1 MFLRMPSP
9 AVEERHATWLE
20 LFFDLVI
27 VVAVA
32 QLSELLHD
40 GPGRHEVFLFVV
52 CYYAMWSVWT
62 SFTLYANVSGDLTRV
77 RPMLL
82 AMFGIAIM
90 AAAVPHVVRGEP
102 AWFIA
107 AYVYC
112 RLMGA
117 GSWKRTSRIMT
128 EWPGVQQAAGV
139 IPWIASLGFEPPVR
153 YYLWAAGIVLDVVV
167 SLVSSRHPERLLAE
181 EQRER
186 EDARRNRERR
196 NRMLRHVYRPR
207 SDPAADPA
215 GDPVPPLLRA
225 ARPDRPHLG
234 ERLGLFVIIV
244 LGEAVAQL
252 LGAASDVE
260 HWERTLMASLVA
272 GFGLLIALWWLTLRY
287 GAGGAPTYGTR
298 VFTLRLTMPAHYL
311 MTGSIVLIAA
321 GLGVLAGHAGEP
333 LPEAERWV
341 LCSGAALYFLTV
353 SLLGAH
359 GGASRTWLAGWGLPA
374 ILASLLLGLFG
385 GPLDGWA
392 LAAVLLVVAVW
403 HVLYRPRA
411 GSITPRE
418 PVPDRDR

>member
-1 MFLRMPSP
+1 MFLRMSSP

-32 QLSELLHD
+32 QLAHLLHD
-40 GPGRHEVFLFVV
+40 GPGLREVFLFVV

-77 RPMLL
+77 RSMLL
-82 AMFGIAIM
+82 AMFGIAVM
-90 AAAVPHVVRGEP
+90 AAAVPHVTRGEP
-102 AWFIA
+102 AAFII

-153 YYLWAAGIVLDVVV
+153 YYLWTAGIVLDVVV
-167 SLVSSRHPERLLAE
+167 SVVRSRHPEQLLAE

-186 EDARRNRERR
+186 EEARQNRERR
-196 NRMLRHVYRPR
+196 KRALHL
-207 SDPAADPA
+207 SADDDPEP
-215 GDPVPPLLRA
+215 PPLEA
-225 ARPDRPHLG
+225 ARPDRSHLG

-252 LGAASDVE
+252 VDAAAGVE
-260 HWERTLMASLVA
+260 HWERGLMTTLVA
-272 GFGLLIALWWLTLRY
+272 GFGLLVALWWLTLRY
-287 GAGGAPTYGTR
+287 GAGGAPTYGTQ

-321 GLGVLAGHAGEP
+321 GLGVLADHGGEP
-333 LPEAERWV
+333 VPEANRWV
-341 LCSGAALYFLTV
+341 LCGGAALYFLTV
-353 SLLGAH
+353 SLLGAR
-359 GGASRTWLAGWGLPA
+359 GGAPKTWIAGWGLPA
-374 ILASLLLGLFG
+374 ILASLLLGVFG
-385 GPLDGWA
+385 GPLAGWA
-392 LAAVLLVVAVW
+392 LAAVLCAVAGW
-403 HVLYRPRA
+403 HVLYRRRA
-411 GSITPRE
+411 VTT
-418 PVPDRDR
+418 

>member
-1 MFLRMPSP
+1 MPSP
-9 AVEERHATWLE
+9 AVAERHATWLE

-32 QLSELLHD
+32 QLSDLLHD
-40 GPGRHEVFLFVV
+40 GPGPHEVFLFIV

-77 RPMLL
+77 RSMLL

-117 GSWKRTSRIMT
+117 GSWKRTSRVMT

-167 SLVSSRHPERLLAE
+167 SLVRSRHPERLLAE

-186 EDARRNRERR
+186 EDAQRNRERR
-196 NRMLRHVYRPR
+196 NRMLRRLYRYTP
-207 SDPAADPA
+207 PADPA
-215 GDPVPPLLRA
+215 PPPLRA

-252 LGAASDVE
+252 LDATSDVE
-260 HWERTLMASLVA
+260 HWERPLMASLVA
-272 GFGLLIALWWLTLRY
+272 GFGLLVALWWLTLRY

-321 GLGVLAGHAGEP
+321 GLGVLAGHAAEP
-333 LPEAERWV
+333 LPEANRWV
-341 LCSGAALYFLTV
+341 LCGGAALYFLTV
-353 SLLGAH
+353 SLLGAR
-359 GGASRTWLAGWGLPA
+359 GGASTTWLAGWGLPA
-374 ILASLLLGLFG
+374 VLASLLLGLLG
-385 GPLDGWA
+385 GSLDGWA
-392 LAAVLLVVAVW
+392 LAAILLAVAVW

-411 GSITPRE
+411 GQAPAE
-418 PVPDRDR
+418 PAAQADAVESL

>member
-1 MFLRMPSP
+1 MPSP

-32 QLSELLHD
+32 QLAGLLHD
-40 GPGRHEVFLFVV
+40 GPGLHEVFLFVV
-52 CYYAMWSVWT
+52 CYYAIWSVWT

-90 AAAVPHVVRGEP
+90 AAAVPHVTRGEP
-102 AWFIA
+102 QWFIG

-117 GSWKRTSRIMT
+117 GSWKRTSRVMT

-139 IPWIASLGFEPPVR
+139 IPWIASLGFESPVR

-167 SLVSSRHPERLLAE
+167 SMVRSRHPEQVLAE

-186 EDARRNRERR
+186 DEEQQNRARRRR
-196 NRMLRHVYRPR
+196 LLHR
-207 SDPAADPA
+207 SRPAADKA
-215 GDPVPPLLRA
+215 DKAERADKPLEA

-252 LGAASDVE
+252 IDAASEVE
-260 HWERTLMASLVA
+260 HWQRGLMATLVA
-272 GFGLLIALWWLTLRY
+272 GFGLLVALWWLTLRY
-287 GAGGAPTYGTR
+287 GAGGAPTYGTQ
-298 VFTLRLTMPAHYL
+298 VFALRLTMPAHYL
-311 MTGSIVLIAA
+311 MTGSVVLIAA
-321 GLGVLAGHAGEP
+321 GLGVLAEDAGEP
-333 LPEAERWV
+333 VPEANRWV

-353 SLLGAH
+353 TLLGAR
-359 GGASRTWLAGWGLPA
+359 GGAPSRWLLGWGLPA
-374 ILASLLLGLFG
+374 IVASLLLGLFG
-385 GPLDGWA
+385 GELKGWA
-392 LAAVLLVVAVW
+392 LASLLFAVVLW
-403 HVLYRPRA
+403 HVLYRSHNEERA
-411 GSITPRE
+411 ASAAAS
-418 PVPDRDR
+418 

>member
-1 MFLRMPSP
+1 MPSP

-32 QLSELLHD
+32 QLAHLLHD
-40 GPGRHEVFLFVV
+40 GPGLREVFLFVV

-77 RPMLL
+77 RSMLL

-90 AAAVPHVVRGEP
+90 AAAVPQVLHGEP
-102 AWFIA
+102 RWFIA

-139 IPWIASLGFEPPVR
+139 IPWIASMGFQPPVR

-167 SLVSSRHPERLLAE
+167 SVVKSRHPEQLLAE

-186 EDARRNRERR
+186 EEAQRNHMRRMRWLRR
-196 NRMLRHVYRPR
+196 P
-207 SDPAADPA
+207 STEPAP
-215 GDPVPPLLRA
+215 PPLQA

-252 LGAASDVE
+252 IDAASEVE
-260 HWERTLMASLVA
+260 HWERGLMAALVA
-272 GFGLLIALWWLTLRY
+272 GFGLLVALWWLTLRY

-298 VFTLRLTMPAHYL
+298 VFALRLTMPAHYL

-321 GLGVLAGHAGEP
+321 GLGVLAGHADEP
-333 LPEAERWV
+333 MPEANRWV

-353 SLLGAH
+353 SLLGAR
-359 GGASRTWLAGWGLPA
+359 GGAPIAWIAGWGLPA
-374 ILASLLLGLFG
+374 VLASVLLGLFG
-385 GPLDGWA
+385 GSLHGWA
-392 LAAVLLVVAVW
+392 LAAILFAVAGW
-403 HVLYRPRA
+403 HVLYRRNAEETQPEA
-411 GSITPRE
+411 EKVVAES
-418 PVPDRDR
+418 